1 MSYNFIIYGQ
11 GGAFP
16 ALEMRWNMGHKIL
29 IVEDEKELADILGA
43 YLEVEGFEPIVSH
56 DGQAG
61 LEAFCKEQPS
71 LVLLDIMLPK
81 VDGIQVCREIREKS
95 EVPVI
100 MISAKSG
107 EMDKVIA
114 LGIGADDY
122 VTKPFSPLE
131 LIARVKAQLRRYD
144 KTKNIIAADND
155 EIKIGEL
162 KLNKSSYS
170 ATAKGEPLSLTTK
183 EFDMLFF
190 FSKNPNQVFSKE
202 QIYEGVWG
210 YNGICDDNSITVY
223 VNRIREKLA
232 NYELD
237 YIKTV
242 WGAGYKFSV

>member
-1 MSYNFIIYGQ
+1 MGQ
-11 GGAFP
+11 
-16 ALEMRWNMGHKIL
+16 KIL

-43 YLEVEGFEPIVSH
+43 YLEVEGFEPIVAQ
-56 DGQAG
+56 DGQEG
-61 LEAFCKEQPS
+61 LKSFYDDQPG

-81 VDGIQVCREIREKS
+81 VDGIHVCKEIRSKS
-95 EVPVI
+95 EVPII
-100 MISAKSG
+100 MISAKNG

-131 LIARVKAQLRRYD
+131 LVARVKAQLRRYE
-144 KTKNIIAADND
+144 KSQNVIILNKD

-162 KLNKSSYS
+162 TLNKSSYS
-170 ATAKGEPLSLTTK
+170 AAAKGDQLELTTK

-190 FSKNPNQVFSKE
+190 LASNPNQVFSKE

-223 VNRIREKLA
+223 VNRIRDKLDK
-232 NYELD
+232 YGMD

-242 WGAGYKFSV
+242 WGAGYKFSA